1 MTADAL
7 ITGHPTL
14 ADWLLLIAAIA
25 FVIHAI
31 LAWTARPDP
40 TRGALL
46 PAGLALVAIAL
57 LVL

>member
-1 MTADAL
+1 MYADAL
-7 ITGHPTL
+7 IDGHVTL
-14 ADWLLLIAAIA
+14 ADWLLLIATIA
-25 FVIHAI
+25 FVIHAV

-46 PAGLALVAIAL
+46 PTGLALVAIAL